1 MGKHILSM
9 CEVDLMATMETAIGI
24 GILAIA
30 EEHLFTFLLS
40 SPFTARN
47 IVKEKNDTKMVMED
61 LLISFSLS
69 IAFTILLF
77 ALTKNLAILIFGI
90 AFAILLMVIYD
101 VRGELA

>member
-1 MGKHILSM
+1 
-9 CEVDLMATMETAIGI
+9 MAQMETALGI
-24 GILAIA
+24 GILALA

-47 IVKEKNDTKMVMED
+47 IVKEKHDGKKVMED

-90 AFAILLMVIYD
+90 IFAIILTVIYAM
-101 VRGELA
+101 RGELA